1 MNASAARINRAK
13 LLPGLAKRLLF
24 VAILTLIA
32 NSFFW
37 RHGIGINLPL
47 YAGLLGLGA
56 IASTRGLQSIH
67 PFWMFGLLLAT
78 SILAGVN
85 AVSLPNFFCL
95 ATVLTLLSG
104 VCFYR
109 TRRPWQRFFRAAIS
123 LCGTP
128 LRWVLVGVIAYR
140 LYRGKLRK
148 TPDWRLV
155 RQAFFV
161 SFTTAIPVLL
171 IGSFLISGNLIL
183 GTWFNSVTD
192 LISRIFRNVSVLHPA
207 FLMVFATIALGFAWP
222 GRWRWRSPF
231 LFQPATPTQIG
242 STPVRIWMLTT

>member
-1 MNASAARINRAK
+1 
-13 LLPGLAKRLLF
+13 
-24 VAILTLIA
+24 
-32 NSFFW
+32 
-37 RHGIGINLPL
+37 
-47 YAGLLGLGA
+47 
-56 IASTRGLQSIH
+56 
-67 PFWMFGLLLAT
+67 MFGLLLAT

-109 TRRPWQRFFRAAIS
+109 TRRPWRRFFRAAIS

-171 IGSFLISGNLIL
+171 IDSFLISGNLIL
-183 GTWFNSVTD
+183 GHLV
-192 LISRIFRNVSVLHPA
+192 
-207 FLMVFATIALGFAWP
+207 
-222 GRWRWRSPF
+222 
-231 LFQPATPTQIG
+231 
-242 STPVRIWMLTT
+242 